1 MLAFPSRF
9 GVLKET
15 FNHLAKSS
23 AVPRFLGHCL
33 PPSSDV
39 LPDLTMS
46 SLKRETKTRAR
57 DLILAIGLVLLA
69 ALPLK
74 AEPYSPS
81 CETALEKLHKA
92 REALVPYRRTMELAR
107 ARERG
112 AYGEIAICTGGGT
125 FSTQKALRCEM
136 AIWQAPERTK
146 KVIAAEDQYLQGRY
160 AFEELFERAKQTC
173 LLDP

>member
-1 MLAFPSRF
+1 MPRLLRYYFP
-9 GVLKET
+9 
-15 FNHLAKSS
+15 
-23 AVPRFLGHCL
+23 
-33 PPSSDV
+33 PPSDV
-39 LPDLTMS
+39 LPQPTMS
-46 SLKRETKTRAR
+46 SLTIETRMRVR
-57 DLILAIGLVLLA
+57 DLALAIVLLLLPA
-69 ALPLK
+69 MPLK

-125 FSTQKALRCEM
+125 FSAQKALRCEM
-136 AIWQAPERTK
+136 AIWQAPEQTK
-146 KVIAAEDQYLQGRY
+146 KVIDAEGQYVQGRY

-173 LLDP
+173 LLEP

>member
-1 MLAFPSRF
+1 MVRTYPLRS
-9 GVLKET
+9 
-15 FNHLAKSS
+15 
-23 AVPRFLGHCL
+23 CL
-33 PPSSDV
+33 SPSSDIF
-39 LPDLTMS
+39 PETSMY
-46 SLKRETKTRAR
+46 SLKRKSNMRVC
-57 DLILAIGLVLLA
+57 DLALAIGLVLLW
-69 ALPLK
+69 ALSLN

-125 FSTQKALRCEM
+125 FSAQKALRCDM
-136 AIWQAPERTK
+136 AVWQAPDRTK

-160 AFEELFERAKQTC
+160 AFEELFEQAKQTC
-173 LLDP
+173 LLEP

>member
-1 MLAFPSRF
+1 MLGLLRS
-9 GVLKET
+9 
-15 FNHLAKSS
+15 
-23 AVPRFLGHCL
+23 CL
-33 PPSSDV
+33 PPPSNV
-39 LPDLTMS
+39 LPDPTMS
-46 SLKRETKTRAR
+46 SLKIQTRRRVR
-57 DLILAIGLVLLA
+57 DLALAIGLVLLA

-125 FSTQKALRCEM
+125 FSAKKALRCEM

-146 KVIAAEDQYLQGRY
+146 KVIDAEGQYLQGRY

-173 LLDP
+173 LLEP

>member
-1 MLAFPSRF
+1 M
-9 GVLKET
+9 
-15 FNHLAKSS
+15 
-23 AVPRFLGHCL
+23 PRLLRHCL
-33 PPSSDV
+33 TPPSDV
-39 LPDLTMS
+39 LLEPTMYL
-46 SLKRETKTRAR
+46 LKIKPRMRVR
-57 DLILAIGLVLLA
+57 DLVLAIGLVLLWV
-69 ALPLK
+69 LSLK

-92 REALVPYRRTMELAR
+92 REVLIPYRRTMELAR

-125 FSTQKALRCEM
+125 FSAQKALPCEM

-146 KVIAAEDQYLQGRY
+146 KVIAAEDQFLQGRY

-173 LLDP
+173 LLEP

>member
-1 MLAFPSRF
+1 MY
-9 GVLKET
+9 
-15 FNHLAKSS
+15 
-23 AVPRFLGHCL
+23 
-33 PPSSDV
+33 
-39 LPDLTMS
+39 
-46 SLKRETKTRAR
+46 SLKIEPRMRVR
-57 DLILAIGLVLLA
+57 DLVLAIGLVLLWV
-69 ALPLK
+69 LSLK

-92 REALVPYRRTMELAR
+92 REVLIPYRRTMELAR

-125 FSTQKALRCEM
+125 FSAQKALPCEM

-146 KVIAAEDQYLQGRY
+146 KVIAAEDQFLQGRY

-173 LLDP
+173 LLEP

>member
-1 MLAFPSRF
+1 M
-9 GVLKET
+9 
-15 FNHLAKSS
+15 
-23 AVPRFLGHCL
+23 PRLLRHCL
-33 PPSSDV
+33 TPPSDV
-39 LPDLTMS
+39 LPEPTMY
-46 SLKRETKTRAR
+46 SLKIEPRMRVR
-57 DLILAIGLVLLA
+57 DLVLAIGLVLLWV
-69 ALPLK
+69 LSLK

-125 FSTQKALRCEM
+125 FSAQKALRCEM
-136 AIWQAPERTK
+136 AIWQAPEQTK
-146 KVIAAEDQYLQGRY
+146 KVIDAEDQYVQGRY

-173 LLDP
+173 LLEP

>member
-1 MLAFPSRF
+1 MYPFKIATIIR
-9 GVLKET
+9 V
-15 FNHLAKSS
+15 
-23 AVPRFLGHCL
+23 
-33 PPSSDV
+33 
-39 LPDLTMS
+39 
-46 SLKRETKTRAR
+46 R
-57 DLILAIGLVLLA
+57 DLVVAMGLVFVGV
-69 ALPLK
+69 LPLK

-112 AYGEIAICTGGGT
+112 AYGEIAICAGGGIYT
-125 FSTQKALRCEM
+125 AQKALGCEM
-136 AIWQAPERTK
+136 AIWQAPEQTK

-173 LLDP
+173 LIDP

>member
-1 MLAFPSRF
+1 M
-9 GVLKET
+9 
-15 FNHLAKSS
+15 
-23 AVPRFLGHCL
+23 
-33 PPSSDV
+33 
-39 LPDLTMS
+39 
-46 SLKRETKTRAR
+46 R
-57 DLILAIGLVLLA
+57 DLALAIGLVLLA
-69 ALPLK
+69 SLPLK

-92 REALVPYRRTMELAR
+92 REVLIPYRRTMELAR

-125 FSTQKALRCEM
+125 FSAQKALPCEM

-146 KVIAAEDQYLQGRY
+146 KVIAAEDQFLQGRY

-173 LLDP
+173 LLEP

>member
-1 MLAFPSRF
+1 MYL
-9 GVLKET
+9 LKI
-15 FNHLAKSS
+15 K
-23 AVPRFLGHCL
+23 PRMR
-33 PPSSDV
+33 V
-39 LPDLTMS
+39 
-46 SLKRETKTRAR
+46 R
-57 DLILAIGLVLLA
+57 DLVLAIGLVLLWV
-69 ALPLK
+69 LSLK

-92 REALVPYRRTMELAR
+92 REVLIPYRRTMELAR

-125 FSTQKALRCEM
+125 FSAQKALPCEM

-146 KVIAAEDQYLQGRY
+146 KVIAAEDQFLQGRY

-173 LLDP
+173 LLEP